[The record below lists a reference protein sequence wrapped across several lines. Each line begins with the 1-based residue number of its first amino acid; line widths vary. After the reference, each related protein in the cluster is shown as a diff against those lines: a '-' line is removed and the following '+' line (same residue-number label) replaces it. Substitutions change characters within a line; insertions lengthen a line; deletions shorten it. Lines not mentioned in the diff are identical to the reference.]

1 MKIVCIIPARMDSKR
16 FPGKPLALIK
26 GKPMIQWV
34 YDTAKE
40 VFDRVV
46 VATGDT
52 EIMAALDGE
61 YIGTPNWYKNGTER
75 CAGAVRIMQNF
86 NHEFPDVVINLQ
98 CDEPFITPEHLEKVA
113 VSFINPEVEIT
124 TLRVLI
130 EPTDDPDIVKVAVDK
145 NGDALYFSR
154 KSISEWKHIGVYG
167 YRTEIL
173 KDIATLPEVDI
184 EREESLE
191 QLRWLY
197 HGYKVRTI
205 RTHKYPKSINSKQD
219 LQ

>member
-1 MKIVCIIPARMDSKR
+1 MNMSWRKISFAAAILIGAWFLLGNVAPVSAAGTTCI
-16 FPGKPLALIK
+16 
-26 GKPMIQWV
+26 W
-34 YDTAKE
+34 TASTSQNMS
-40 VFDRVV
+40 VN
-46 VATGDT
+46 T
-52 EIMAALDGE
+52 
-61 YIGTPNWYKNGTER
+61 NWYKNGTER

-154 KSISEWKHIGVYG
+154 RSISEWKHIGVYG

-173 KDIATLPEVDI
+173 KDIATLPEVGI